1 MPGGLFGSPK
11 PPPVT
16 LPPPPPQMP
25 VDSAASNA
33 AYRANAARNAGLAS
47 TIATSP
53 EGVVAPGQ
61 QSKVLLGS

>member
-1 MPGGLFGSPK
+1 MGLFKTAS

-25 VDSAASNA
+25 VDAAATNA
-33 AYRANAARNAGLAS
+33 AYRAQVSRNAGLAS

-53 EGVVAPGQ
+53 QGVLGGGQ
-61 QSKVLLGS
+61 TTATKPLLGS